1 MGVKEGNIIA
11 AIITA
16 HMPRNDADVCS
27 HVCPG
32 MRIHAIDSVHPPGI
46 GISLIADMDA
56 HQTIVTAALTKKSSA
71 EIQKNSPCGER
82 LEAAQHAGSLVMR

>member
-16 HMPRNDADVCS
+16 HMPRNEADVCS

-32 MRIHAIDSVHPPGI
+32 MRIHAIDIDQPPGI
-46 GISLIADMDA
+46 GISLIADMDP
-56 HQTIVTAALTKKSSA
+56 HQAIVTVALTMKSSA
-71 EIQKNSPCGER
+71 ETPKNARCETGSES
-82 LEAAQHAGSLVMR
+82 AQHACSLVMR